1 MKKKHF
7 SIISGAWCLVT
18 LFGFANFLAFYYAGY
33 KSKSKKYIFI
43 GHIYLVLKLASA
55 VIKLRFF
62 SSLISF
68 LSIAGYFFGIIF
80 AFATIKA
87 FYKRLKLLDLLD
99 PLILN
104 SKIKM
109 IYTLDNQ
116 ALDEFVKENEHFFEQ
131 TKPFSDAATK
141 NNSYSQPYVSKA
153 DENEPAPELA
163 SDINDDAN
171 IDIIVNIIDESG
183 NKKEIHRMNI
193 DNIDLEDSID
203 ITDIKDENEPAPEL
217 ASDISDDSDIDI
229 IVNIIDERGNKKE
242 SRRMNIDNIDLEDSI
257 DISDITKEI
266 IKKAVTDIEKE
277 IKYAFEDSEN
287 MVTFSSKTKMK
298 KKK

>member
-33 KSKSKKYIFI
+33 KSKSRKYIFI
-43 GHIYLVLKLASA
+43 GHMYLVLKLAPA
-55 VIKLRFF
+55 IIKTDFF

-68 LSIAGYFFGIIF
+68 LSIVGYFFGIVF
-80 AFATIKA
+80 AFVTIKA
-87 FYKRLKLLDLLD
+87 FYKRLKLLDLID

-104 SKIKM
+104 SKIKL

-116 ALDEFVKENEHFFEQ
+116 ALEKFVNENEYFFEQ
-131 TKPFSDAATK
+131 KESFSNSTNRD
-141 NNSYSQPYVSKA
+141 NSYSQPYISKA
-153 DENEPAPELA
+153 DVNDTSPER
-163 SDINDDAN
+163 NDNN
-171 IDIIVNIIDESG
+171 IDITVNIINEHE
-183 NKKEIHRMNI
+183 NKREIHRVNV
-193 DNIDLEDSID
+193 DNIDLEDLID
-203 ITDIKDENEPAPEL
+203 IT
-217 ASDISDDSDIDI
+217 
-229 IVNIIDERGNKKE
+229 
-242 SRRMNIDNIDLEDSI
+242 
-257 DISDITKEI
+257 DITKEI

-277 IKYAFEDSEN
+277 IKYTFEDSEN

>member
-1 MKKKHF
+1 MKKKYF

-55 VIKLRFF
+55 VIKLSFF

-163 SDINDDAN
+163 SDINDEMKVAAAYAIAGLVSDEELNADYILPAAFDPRVKDA
-171 IDIIVNIIDESG
+171 VAAAVAEAARKSG
-183 NKKEIHRMNI
+183 VARI
-193 DNIDLEDSID
+193 
-203 ITDIKDENEPAPEL
+203 
-217 ASDISDDSDIDI
+217 
-229 IVNIIDERGNKKE
+229 
-242 SRRMNIDNIDLEDSI
+242 
-257 DISDITKEI
+257 
-266 IKKAVTDIEKE
+266 
-277 IKYAFEDSEN
+277 
-287 MVTFSSKTKMK
+287 
-298 KKK
+298 

>member
-99 PLILN
+99 PFILN

-171 IDIIVNIIDESG
+171 IDIIVNIIDE
-183 NKKEIHRMNI
+183 
-193 DNIDLEDSID
+193 
-203 ITDIKDENEPAPEL
+203 
-217 ASDISDDSDIDI
+217 
-229 IVNIIDERGNKKE
+229 RGNKKE

>member
-43 GHIYLVLKLASA
+43 GHIYLALKLASA

-68 LSIAGYFFGIIF
+68 LSITGYFFGIIF

-193 DNIDLEDSID
+193 DLEDSID

-287 MVTFSSKTKMK
+287 MVTSSSKTKMK